1 MISTTIFTTALTP
14 SKEYLAIPR
23 TLSVQKRTGSGKIL
37 LDTTRTVFHR
47 DWQLQLQTVSQFVQK
62 FFGKIDHD
70 FFISVDTRAVSGW
83 STSVPLVLLF
93 ASAVTGEPLPNN
105 IYSTGCMFSPDGWVS
120 RGKFKSTQAK
130 IDASEQVAHY
140 TGIEDPL
147 FIVPFSYQ
155 YTSEKV
161 TLFYVTSMFS
171 AFKKAL
177 PDLYKE
183 YTETIKTFSHVKSQ
197 DALQN
202 ALDHIPATG
211 EVFAVV
217 SASAHNRTDPVY
229 SRTEIKSIPLVYEEV
244 PSDHPVYL
252 YFIKDSTILFKYSYK
267 NIKRALAAASYY
279 AEVLP

>member
-62 FFGKIDHD
+62 FFGKVDHD
-70 FFISVDTRAVSGW
+70 FFISVDTCAVSGW

-93 ASAVTGEPLPNN
+93 ASAVTGEPLPDNMF
-105 IYSTGCMFSPDGWVS
+105 STGCMFSPDGWVS
-120 RGKFKSTQAK
+120 HGKFKSTQAK

-140 TGIEDPL
+140 TGIKDPL

-161 TLFYVTSMFS
+161 TLFSVTSMFT
-171 AFKKAL
+171 ALKRAL
-177 PDLYKE
+177 PHLYKE

-202 ALDHIPATG
+202 ALDHIPAG
-211 EVFAVV
+211 KVFAAV
-217 SASAHNRTDPVY
+217 SASQDNCTDPVY
-229 SRTEIKSIPLVYEEV
+229 SRTEIKSIPLLYENV

-252 YFIKDSTILFKYSYK
+252 YFIRDSTVLFKYSYK
-267 NIKRALAAASYY
+267 NIKRALAAASDYVK
-279 AEVLP
+279 VLP